1 MKQTELAKHHDK
13 FQGIDL
19 TAETMQT
26 NMSPLTDLN
35 IHDQFAKPQLK
46 GVVLLKKQ
54 TLHRT
59 HIVHAYI
66 ALLHQCE
73 TKLFRKTKFEKKNEK
88 CTNVSSR
95 RL

>member
-35 IHDQFAKPQLK
+35 IHDQFAKPQSNSTA
-46 GVVLLKKQ
+46 LLKKE
-54 TLHRT
+54 LFHRT
-59 HIVHAYI
+59 QYLGIP
-66 ALLHQCE
+66 
-73 TKLFRKTKFEKKNEK
+73 R
-88 CTNVSSR
+88 SSPAIQ
-95 RL
+95 